1 MAHYALVNK
10 DNIVLRVIVCDIDPI
25 SFNEQRKEAEA
36 VQGRWLQTSYNT
48 RGGIHYNQDG
58 TPSEKPGF
66 RGNYAGVGDTYIDE
80 LDAFVLPSPGPLWTL
95 DTTTFQWKPPTG
107 TQPPVTQPQVTPLP
121 FKTFEYSSNTI
132 HDSGSNNV
140 RTL

>member
-10 DNIVLRVIVCDIDPI
+10 DNTVLRVIVCDQDPTNIDI
-25 SFNEQRKEAEA
+25 TRTEAEA

-58 TPSEKPGF
+58 TPSGKPGF
-66 RGNYAGVGDTYIDE
+66 RGNYAGIGDKYLDE
-80 LDAFVLPSPGPLWTL
+80 LDVFVLPSPGPGWTL
-95 DTTTFQWKPPTG
+95 DTTTFQWKLT
-107 TQPPVTQPQVTPLP
+107 TVIQPPVTQLP